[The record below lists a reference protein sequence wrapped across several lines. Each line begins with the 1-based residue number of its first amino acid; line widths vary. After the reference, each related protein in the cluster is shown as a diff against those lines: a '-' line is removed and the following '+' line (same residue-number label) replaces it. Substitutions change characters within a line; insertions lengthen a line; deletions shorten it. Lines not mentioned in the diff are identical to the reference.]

1 MLTQKELGMN
11 ISTLEAYVEQKN
23 SWGKIFGSKPLSLLN
38 AADRQRIAENLEG
51 DLSPENLTCDG
62 ELPRSQVQARYRQ
75 LTRALQELRSID
87 PKVKLFE
94 DY

>member
-1 MLTQKELGMN
+1 MLTQKELEMN

-23 SWGKIFGSKPLSLLN
+23 AWGKIFGSRPLSLLV
-38 AADRQRIAENLEG
+38 AADRQRIAEHLEG

-75 LTRALQELRSID
+75 LTRALQELKSID
-87 PKVKLFE
+87 PKVKLYE
-94 DY
+94 DF